1 MSTERT
7 FLTLQELS
15 AWMTE
20 HIQRFEDCEGTTVT
34 VQYRYQTPDAHGVNW
49 SENVFFSPGP
59 KASKGIVLGHIGNL
73 VREAREEFNI
83 R

>member
-20 HIQRFEDCEGTTVT
+20 QIQKLDDCEGTTVT
-34 VQYRYQTPDAHGVNW
+34 AQYRYQSPDAYGVNW
-49 SENVFFSPGP
+49 WENVFFSPGP
-59 KASKGIVLGHIGNL
+59 KASKDIVLGHVGNL
-73 VREAREEFNI
+73 VRQAREKFNI